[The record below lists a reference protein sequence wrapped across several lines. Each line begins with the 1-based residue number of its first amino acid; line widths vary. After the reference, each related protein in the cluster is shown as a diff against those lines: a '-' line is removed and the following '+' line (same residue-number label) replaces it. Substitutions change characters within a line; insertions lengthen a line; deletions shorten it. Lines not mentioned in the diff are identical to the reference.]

1 MASATLAKEKKMRIS
16 SIIEEQKKKSNQN
29 AINNYNK
36 ELYSN
41 LRPDV
46 ITKENLAQNTG
57 KKNPTVK
64 PISSGASQIEM
75 EQQMRQNAQAAQ
87 EQAKRADE
95 ANRQMAQNLAK
106 MTANALVQQQNYT
119 NNLLGN
125 MTDQTRQNV
134 YNLNDLYNDQIQAT
148 RESIDNNLLRYNENR
163 KYGEITDTNRKK
175 DTLENLLVAF
185 QNGNFTEDQ
194 LNDVLEELSRTETNT
209 DLGSIGTSALIG
221 GEDFVRGFGNII
233 NTGIDWGG
241 EAIGGILGSI
251 ASLTGDEDM
260 AQRAQGFKD
269 YDPNA
274 ENNIMAMWNED
285 AERRAYLNQ
294 LGLSDEARVATDV
307 VRSAT
312 TAGLDLLTAVVT
324 GGGSAAIT
332 GLASGRTIAET
343 YTDNLANGVDQPLAL
358 ANSLVHGAI
367 TALTNKLPD
376 EALFAIASK
385 QGVANS
391 LVGYLSSVANQA
403 LSEGAEEGAEYT
415 LGWLTDRIMLGSTE
429 EYSAGQLL
437 YSMGVGA
444 FTGGLMAGGAGLVN
458 VDAQTQDSINQLKAD
473 VDLAAELVA
482 RGSLSPEEAGNSIA
496 KARQTIAEYDSR
508 SVIGD
513 AVKFESDE
521 PIRVSAEEVETIMS
535 ESKAVDQMREPTL
548 FELADESPTVEN
560 VETTEDSVYDSIPLY
575 SRMNQD
581 VISQDPNEVVY
592 ESGDQTVTKGDL
604 QSFDT
609 EESVQNVIQ
618 NTNLSADEATPPID
632 NAVENMVIENKQDSE
647 ILSVSDEEVARM
659 IQGSEHPEILKT
671 NFDEVA
677 EEARLRQQYMADERY
692 KKKIANKT
700 NNITKGYQGYSKGE
714 YDARY
719 NEVAAVE
726 AQKELLNQA
735 RLESQVSMSDT
746 AANLLQN
753 GKNKSSNF
761 KTLEQNL
768 DVWANGDVELRS
780 ELKDLLETP
789 RDEAYNTLMTEMRE
803 AEPIFDNYYKAGIKK
818 RSREDRAIYMLAEGH
833 TKDSEIVTVNGE
845 SYLIYTKPYTEED
858 VRREFNYRAKDGR
871 NMADVIIELAKA
883 NRNFYDSR
891 YGKIND
897 VRYSIYG
904 DVQAEARLN
913 IDKTLGELRT
923 AENQLKA
930 IEDSYL
936 KNPTDALKEGV
947 IAAQRKV
954 KSLTTRY
961 NNLIKDNMSGD
972 DVRRQVLL
980 HRETYMPHYSPKQTI
995 SQAFKR
1001 LFKGGNKVPTDI
1013 IGTTDTT
1020 TPRSSFNTFMLG
1032 RNNADY
1038 DTSSLRALELYSKQS
1053 SELIAF
1059 DPYIDHLRTVTNTM
1073 RQEARGNENNQIVG
1087 WLQRYADSLSNKTN
1101 TIDRG
1106 IVDGLLGGNRT
1117 LLNALKTVNNKVK
1130 QNRLLLNARST
1141 VAQVLNIPNAMS
1153 VIMQNG
1159 GNATDIVRGAVK
1171 YFTSMTGSDTR
1182 SSSPFLNARFYE
1194 PNIRS
1199 AGIGDTISN
1208 FAGSMLEVG
1217 DNVATNMIWEMA
1229 YEMGLRQNV
1238 ANPITYA
1245 DDITRRS
1252 VGGRA
1257 KGEVPL
1263 ALQSEFVNMIAPF
1276 QLEVNNQWQT
1286 FKNSTKKGNHF
1297 VKAFTAYSIASWLMN
1312 NMTEELYGD
1321 RTLADPIDA
1330 ILNIIGDDEDDDDE
1344 TLVNRIVQSIG
1355 GTVAT
1360 AVPFAGVLTQN
1371 IAGIDQDLSEQLFG
1385 DYDPN
1390 RYGGGV
1396 MGLGAIADSAQNLL
1410 RFGEG
1415 DPTGLTD
1422 AASDIFFNYLTPF
1435 GGGQIQ
1441 RTIEGAQSMGM
1452 LPQVNPNT
1460 GELERDNVQYS
1471 GSGNVAF
1478 TPTTNDPS
1486 SVTRGLLFG
1495 PYQTNEGRE
1504 YIDSNFTS
1512 GLTEKQTEKF
1522 EKFRKDFDMD
1532 SSQAFDLVNSIN
1544 DVESVKDSSGKTIT
1558 NSSGAQ
1564 KAKIIDETI
1573 GWDEFKR
1580 KYSQEEASDLGI
1592 GKTVYEM
1599 SKNELFSFLDDIGVS
1614 AEEGS
1619 NEGGF
1624 LDNQKNEPT
1633 GQFARYIDN
1642 MSGFAKDSYDVLSQ
1656 FTDYE
1661 NAYYTADSLD
1671 KAQGIKNDKGNTR
1684 PNSTSLARRAVLER
1698 KGLWED
1704 YAKNLD
1710 EEGSADYG
1718 IGKKVYNMS
1727 KEEFENEF
1735 REMFGYDYT
1744 ETPQPAIGSKEATGA
1759 SNVSSGTNTSQTQ
1772 NIAQNAYNGAYATDN
1787 DAMADLYG
1795 QIMGLPASGID
1806 FSKAIDPEED
1816 SLEVAKRKIDY
1827 QISKAQ
1833 METYLDELNDFLD
1846 FMQDYTDPDT
1856 AESIIEEV
1864 KREYLDNVFSDLI
1877 RKYEEEH
1884 PYDTI

>member
-1 MASATLAKEKKMRIS
+1 MRIS
-16 SIIEEQKKKSNQN
+16 SIIEEQKKKSNKN

-57 KKNPTVK
+57 KKRPTVK

-106 MTANALVQQQNYT
+106 MTANALVQQQNY
-119 NNLLGN
+119 NLLGN
-125 MTDQTRQNV
+125 MTDQTRQNI

-148 RESIDNNLLRYNENR
+148 RDSIDSNLLNYNQNR
-163 KYGEITDTNRKK
+163 KYGQITDTNRKK
-175 DTLENLLVAF
+175 DNLETLLNAF
-185 QNGNFTEDQ
+185 QSGNFSEQQ

-241 EAIGGILGSI
+241 EAIGGILGGI
-251 ASLTGDEDM
+251 ADLTGDEDM

-294 LGLSDEARVATDV
+294 LGISDEARVASDV

-324 GGGSAAIT
+324 GGGSAVIT
-332 GLASGRTIAET
+332 GLASGRNIAET

-358 ANSLVHGAI
+358 ANSLVHGAV

-391 LVGYLSSVANQA
+391 LVGYLSSIANQA

-444 FTGGLMAGGAGLVN
+444 ITGGLMAGGAGLVN

-482 RGSLSPEEAGNSIA
+482 RGSLSPEEVGNSIA
-496 KARQTIAEYDSR
+496 EARQTIAEYDSR

-521 PIRVSAEEVETIMS
+521 PIRVTAEEVETIMA

-548 FELADESPTVEN
+548 FELADN
-560 VETTEDSVYDSIPLY
+560 AVETTEEPVYDSRPLY

-592 ESGDQTVTKGDL
+592 ESGDQTVTRGDL
-604 QSFDT
+604 QSFNT
-609 EESVQNVIQ
+609 EETVQDVIQ
-618 NTNLSADEATPPID
+618 NTNLSAEEATPPID
-632 NAVENMVIENKQDSE
+632 NAVENMVIDNQQDSQ
-647 ILSVSDEEVARM
+647 ILSISDEEVARM
-659 IQGSEHPEILKT
+659 IQGSEHPEILQT

-692 KKKIANKT
+692 RKKIANKT

-714 YDARY
+714 YDAKY

-735 RLESQVSMSDT
+735 RTESQVSMADT
-746 AANLLQN
+746 VSKLIQD
-753 GKNKSSNF
+753 GKNTSSYF

-768 DVWANGDVELRS
+768 DVWANGNSELRG
-780 ELKDLLETP
+780 ELKNLLETP
-789 RDEAYNTLMTEMRE
+789 RDEAYNTLMTEMHE
-803 AEPIFDNYYKAGIKK
+803 AEPIFDNYYKAGIAKGSK
-818 RSREDRAIYMLAEGH
+818 ADEAVFFLVEGH
-833 TKDSEIVTVNGE
+833 TKETKDITVDGKTF
-845 SYLIYTKPYTEED
+845 SIYVNPYTEAD
-858 VRREFNYRAKDGR
+858 VRRDFNYRARDGR
-871 NMADVIIELAKA
+871 NMADVIIEIA
-883 NRNFYDSR
+883 NQTRAFYDSK
-891 YGKIND
+891 YNKINN
-897 VRYSIYG
+897 VRYDIYG
-904 DVQAEARLN
+904 DVEAEARLN
-913 IDKTLGELRT
+913 IDKTLGDLRT
-923 AENQLKA
+923 AENQLRA
-930 IEDSYL
+930 IERSYRS
-936 KNPTDALKEGV
+936 NPTEALEKGLAV
-947 IAAQRKV
+947 AQDKV
-954 KSLTTRY
+954 KTLTKKY
-961 NNLIKDNMSGD
+961 NNLIKDNISGD
-972 DVRRQVLL
+972 DVRRRILL
-980 HRETYMPHYSPKQTI
+980 HRENYIPHLQPKQTI
-995 SQAFKR
+995 KSSFKK
-1001 LFKGGNKVPTDI
+1001 LLQGGSKVPTEI
-1013 IGTTDTT
+1013 IGKTETT

-1032 RNNADY
+1032 RESTSY
-1038 DTSSLRALELYSKQS
+1038 DTSSLRALEWYSKNS

-1059 DPYIDHLRTVTNTM
+1059 DPYVDHLRTVTNTV
-1073 RQEARGNENNQIVG
+1073 RQMATGSKDNSIVG
-1087 WLQRYADSLSNKTN
+1087 WLQEYADSLSNKTN
-1101 TIDRG
+1101 SIDRV
-1106 IVDGLLGGNRT
+1106 IFDRIFGGRT
-1117 LLNALKTVNNKVK
+1117 LLNALKAVNNKVK
-1130 QNRLLLNARST
+1130 KNRLLLNTRST
-1141 VAQVLNIPNAMS
+1141 IAQVLNIPNAMS

-1159 GNATDIVRGAVK
+1159 GNATDIVKGAVK
-1171 YFTSMTGSDTR
+1171 YFTSMTGSDVR
-1182 SSSPFLNARFYE
+1182 NSSPFLNARFYE

-1208 FAGSMLEVG
+1208 FAGTMLEAG

-1229 YEMGLRQNV
+1229 YEMGVRQNV

-1263 ALQSEFVNMIAPF
+1263 ALQSELINLVAPF

-1286 FKNSTKKGNHF
+1286 FKNSTRKGNHF

-1312 NMTEELYGD
+1312 NMTEEIYGD

-1344 TLVNRIVQSIG
+1344 TLLNRIQQSIL

-1360 AVPFAGVLTQN
+1360 AVPFSSILLQGL
-1371 IAGIDQDLSEQLFG
+1371 GLSDDESDELFG
-1385 DYDPN
+1385 DYNPN
-1390 RYGGGV
+1390 RYGGGM
-1396 MGLGAIADSAQNLL
+1396 MGITPAMDAYEGII
-1410 RFGEG
+1410 RGFGG
-1415 DPTGLTD
+1415 DPTGFTD
-1422 AASDIFFNYLTPF
+1422 AASDLIANYLMPF

-1460 GELERDNVQYS
+1460 GGLERDNVQYS
-1471 GSGNVAF
+1471 NSGNVAF
-1478 TPTTNDPS
+1478 APTTNDPY
-1486 SVTRGLLFG
+1486 SVARGLLFG

-1512 GLTEKQTEKF
+1512 GLSEKQTEKF
-1522 EKFRKDFDMD
+1522 EKFREDFNMD

-1544 DVESVKDSSGKTIT
+1544 DVEGLKDSSGKTIT

-1599 SKNELFSFLDDIGVS
+1599 NKNELFSFLDDIGVS

-1624 LDNQKNEPT
+1624 LDNQNKPT

-1642 MSGFAKDSYDVLSQ
+1642 MSGFAKDSYDVLSK

-1671 KAQGIKNDKGNTR
+1671 KAQGVKNDKGNTR

-1710 EEGSADYG
+1710 EENSADHG

-1759 SNVSSGTNTSQTQ
+1759 PNVSSGTNTSQTQ
-1772 NIAQNAYNGAYATDN
+1772 NIAQNAYNGAYTTDD

-1806 FSKAIDPEED
+1806 FSKAIDPEKD